1 MPTKFKR
8 EELKSMTINPHFLEK
23 IYEEQLV
30 LASHRKELAKWE
42 AIVRNMDRDI
52 KISLMRADDLGIR
65 EELSEE
71 RGKLVLKVEYK
82 EQGGKQV
89 RSRLWVAK
97 G

>member
-1 MPTKFKR
+1 MPTKFRRK
-8 EELKSMTINPHFLEK
+8 ELKEMTVNPHILEDC
-23 IYEEQLV
+23 YDAQLV

-42 AIVRNMDRDI
+42 AIVRTADRDL
-52 KISLMRADDLGIR
+52 KTALMKADDLGIN
-65 EELSEE
+65 EEMSEN

-82 EQGGKQV
+82 ENGGKQV